1 MGYIRELIQQLEE
14 ERILPRKELTVLLE
28 EHTPEDDRYLYER
41 ADRLRRL
48 SFGNQICAEPF
59 EHQFRMVAARQ
70 RFCHLRGRIRIES
83 CQKNGGFY
91 LCGSHG
97 GGVGDAV

>member
-48 SFGNQICAEPF
+48 SFGNQIYIRGLIEFSSYCKNDCLYCGLRRSNSHAE
-59 EHQFRMVAARQ
+59 R
-70 RFCHLRGRIRIES
+70 
-83 CQKNGGFY
+83 
-91 LCGSHG
+91 
-97 GGVGDAV
+97 